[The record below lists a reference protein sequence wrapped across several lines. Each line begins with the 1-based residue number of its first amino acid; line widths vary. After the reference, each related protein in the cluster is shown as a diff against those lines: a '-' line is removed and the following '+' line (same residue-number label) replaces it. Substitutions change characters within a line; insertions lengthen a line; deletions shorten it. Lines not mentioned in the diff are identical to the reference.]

1 MYKPNPYRRNS
12 PGNSFFSLRK
22 AVSLTAGLMLAAP
35 TYSLADEGMWT
46 ADNFPAGTLA
56 DKYGTVIDEKFLSG
70 LQKAT
75 TRLEGG
81 CTGSFASPA
90 GLILTNHHCVQ
101 RCLTQYS
108 SEDNDLRARGFLAA
122 NRAKEQRCESE
133 QVSVLVGYEDVTA
146 AVTEATTGLTE
157 AEANRVRKSTL
168 TRLENECKRA
178 AGKNV
183 TICES
188 VSLYQG
194 GQYFIY
200 KYKRYD
206 DVRLVFAP
214 EQAIA
219 AFGGDPDNFN
229 FPRWCLD
236 MALLRA
242 YENGKPAM
250 TPDFLRWKRAGAQ
263 KDETVFI
270 SGHPGS
276 TQRSLTVAQLRH
288 LRDVRIPEW
297 IERNSEQRGRIIQY
311 GKSGAEAQRIA
322 GETLQS
328 LENGLKVQ
336 RNRLAALLNDNML
349 TLKAAE
355 EDKLRKAVAANPE
368 LTDKYGS
375 AWQDDEQAV
384 ATYRDFYV
392 RYNYIERSA
401 GFGGILSTYARQL
414 VRAAAEREKS
424 EAERLRAYTDNALI
438 QLKQQV
444 LAARP
449 IHSDLEELR
458 LSFTLDKMREAFGPD
473 DPFVKLILGK
483 RSPDQ
488 MAQQL
493 VSATRLG
500 DPEYRRQLWEGGNT
514 AIGESSDPMIRLALA
529 VDPEA
534 RQLRKRYDDEVE
546 APLRVAG
553 EQIAAARFAVFG
565 TGTYP
570 DATFTFRI
578 TYGTV
583 KGWDELGENIDPF
596 TTVGQL
602 YPRVTGQAPFSLP
615 ERWQEQRVDSA
626 VRFNFAATTDITG
639 GNSGS
644 PMTNAS
650 GELVGLAFDGNIHS
664 IAGAYFFD
672 ESLNRTVLVHPQL
685 MLAALEELY
694 GADHLA
700 REISGN

>member
-1 MYKPNPYRRNS
+1 
-12 PGNSFFSLRK
+12 
-22 AVSLTAGLMLAAP
+22 MLAGTTSA
-35 TYSLADEGMWT
+35 LADEGMWT
-46 ADNFPAGTLA
+46 VDNFPAGTVA
-56 DKYGTVIDEKFLSG
+56 DKYGTVVDEKFLSA
-70 LQKAT
+70 LQRAT

-81 CTGSFASPA
+81 CTGSFASPT

-108 SEDNDLRARGFLAA
+108 AEDNDLRALGFLAA
-122 NRAKEQRCESE
+122 NRAEEQRCDSE

-146 AVTEATTGLTE
+146 AVTEATAGLTE
-157 AEANRVRKSTL
+157 TEANRVRKSTL
-168 TRLENECKRA
+168 TRLENECKRS
-178 AGKNV
+178 AGKDV

-188 VSLYQG
+188 VSLYRG

-206 DVRLVFAP
+206 DIRLVFAP

-219 AFGGDPDNFN
+219 SFGGDPDNFN

-242 YENGKPAM
+242 YENGKPAK
-250 TPDFLRWKRAGAQ
+250 TPDFLHWKRAGAQ
-263 KDETVFI
+263 KNETVFI

-276 TQRSLTVAQLRH
+276 TQRSLTAAQLRH
-288 LRDVRIPEW
+288 LRDARIPEW

-311 GKSGAEAQRIA
+311 SKGGAEARRIA
-322 GETLQS
+322 GEALQS

-349 TLKAAE
+349 ILKVAE
-355 EDKLRKAVAANPE
+355 EDKLRKAVATNPE
-368 LTDKYGS
+368 LAERYSS
-375 AWQDDEQAV
+375 AWQEDEKAV
-384 ATYRDFYV
+384 AAYRDFYV
-392 RYNYIERSA
+392 RFNYIERSA
-401 GFGGILSTYARQL
+401 GFGGTLSAYAKQL
-414 VRAAAEREKS
+414 VRAAAEREKP

-438 QLKQQV
+438 QLKQQI

-449 IHSDLEELR
+449 IHTELEELR

-493 VSATRLG
+493 VSATRLA
-500 DPEYRRQLWEGGNT
+500 DPEYRRQLWEGGDA
-514 AIGESSDPMIRLALA
+514 AIGESGDPMIRLALA

-553 EQIAAARFAVFG
+553 EQIAAARFAVYG

-583 KGWDELGENIDPF
+583 RGWDELGETIDPF
-596 TTVGQL
+596 TTVGRL
-602 YPRVTGQAPFSLP
+602 YPRVTGEAPFSLP
-615 ERWQEQRVDSA
+615 ARWQEQRLNSD

-694 GADHLA
+694 GAGHLA
-700 REISGN
+700 GEISGK